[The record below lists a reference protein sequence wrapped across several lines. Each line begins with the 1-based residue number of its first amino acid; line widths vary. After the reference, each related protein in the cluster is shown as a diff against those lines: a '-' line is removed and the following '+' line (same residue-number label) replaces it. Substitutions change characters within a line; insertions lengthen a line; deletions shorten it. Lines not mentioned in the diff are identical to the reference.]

1 MNTQDTIKQVSAQK
15 QTITLF
21 LFFFI
26 KVHINKTR
34 NSWMFKS
41 KQTNSCLR
49 IYNNYSW
56 QIIFKN
62 IIIKGMEYPMNRDTA
77 MQVEDTI
84 R

>member
-1 MNTQDTIKQVSAQK
+1 
-15 QTITLF
+15 
-21 LFFFI
+21 
-26 KVHINKTR
+26 
-34 NSWMFKS
+34 MFKS